1 MRMEFSVNG
10 QAFDKTDWFGPV
22 YFFGTIVALVVLWA
36 LTSPAHA
43 GCGHHRRDCRHE
55 RYRYYDGP
63 RSDYGTRFIGENGG
77 TVHYG
82 N

>member
-1 MRMEFSVNG
+1 MTR
-10 QAFDKTDWFGPV
+10 T
-22 YFFGTIVALVVLWA
+22 ALIFA
-36 LTSPAHA
+36 LILASLSTAVA